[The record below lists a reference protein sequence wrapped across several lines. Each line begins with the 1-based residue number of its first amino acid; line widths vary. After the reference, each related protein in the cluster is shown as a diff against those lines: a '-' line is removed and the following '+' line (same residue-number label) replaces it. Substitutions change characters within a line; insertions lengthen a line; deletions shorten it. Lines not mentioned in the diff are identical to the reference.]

1 MAIASSRPDIRQAPS
16 AGLMSRSLTVYAA
29 LKQPEL
35 SRTNAMKSRCCGV
48 YIFGLRLVMTLGAA
62 PQA

>member
-1 MAIASSRPDIRQAPS
+1 VLS

-29 LKQPEL
+29 LKQPKL
-35 SRTNAMKSRCCGV
+35 SRTKAMKSRCCGV
-48 YIFGLRLVMTLGAA
+48 DIGLRLVMTLGAA